1 MEVFQK
7 SFISTAIM
15 MTYSQMH
22 HEILCEF
29 QIEFQLIITIKTVE
43 LTKKQS
49 KC

>member
-7 SFISTAIM
+7 SFISIAIM